1 MKKGDD
7 AHCFDMFPK
16 TLHIIRRIITI
27 GPPLPSHQPR
37 VKHRLSATHVSPN
50 RHDTSRLLVVVR
62 LLRVQMLLLLGPL
75 HTRPRDRPRPILP
88 KEIIQER
95 LPRR

>member
-7 AHCFDMFPK
+7 AHSFDMFPK
-16 TLHIIRRIITI
+16 TLHIIRRIIPI
-27 GPPLPSHQPR
+27 DPPLPSHQPR

-50 RHDTSRLLVVVR
+50 RHNTSCLLVVVR
-62 LLRVQMLLLLGPL
+62 LLRVQVLLLGPL

-95 LPRR
+95 LPCC